1 MPGASDTRPM
11 APYSKRPLAP
21 AANALPVCKF
31 ELQHLHTRNF
41 TMKKRYLISGLII
54 SSLLGVQTT
63 QAQFLKKMQ
72 QKLQDKVD
80 KKVDDVLNGSGTK
93 NTGTSAGNGGKR
105 VKTPYLEEVYSFTPG
120 ATVIFADNF
129 ANDVLGRMPKHWQSS
144 GGGSVSTIAGMPGKW
159 LALMPTTTYKLQQL
173 LTMPGNFTVE
183 FDLLTRSTQA
193 KDIGSMLF
201 GFAKDNSNREY
212 ISSAGD
218 ANSITSTTLH
228 FWNKAIINASSD
240 TDIYNNLDFPL
251 ENYANELIHVAI
263 AVEGED
269 MRVYIN
275 KSKVLD
281 TGMFKRSTIKYF
293 YLSAPY
299 KYDYTAK
306 MYFGNL
312 VIAKN

>member
-1 MPGASDTRPM
+1 M

-144 GGGSVSTIAGMPGKW
+144 GGGSVF
-159 LALMPTTTYKLQQL
+159 
-173 LTMPGNFTVE
+173 TMPGNFTVE

-201 GFAKDNSNREY
+201 GFAKDDSNREY

>member
-1 MPGASDTRPM
+1 MTW
-11 APYSKRPLAP
+11 YSKHRQLS

-31 ELQHLHTRNF
+31 ELQHLHTRNS

-54 SSLLGVQTT
+54 SSLFGFQTT

-80 KKVDDVLNGSGTK
+80 KKVDDVLNGSGSSK
-93 NTGTSAGNGGKR
+93 NAGTAASTGGKR

-120 ATVIFADNF
+120 ATVIFSDNF
-129 ANDVLGRMPKHWQSS
+129 ANDALGRMPKHWQSS
-144 GGGSVSTIAGMPGKW
+144 GGGSVSTVAGMPGKW
-159 LALMPTTTYKLQQL
+159 LALLPTTTYKLQQL

-183 FDLLTRSTQA
+183 FDLLTRSTEA

-201 GFAKDNSNREY
+201 GFAKDNSNRDY
-212 ISSAGD
+212 ISDAGD
-218 ANSITSTTLH
+218 DNAITSTTLH
-228 FWNKAIINASSD
+228 FWNKEVYSASSD
-240 TDIYNNLDFPL
+240 TKIRNNLDFPL

-275 KSKVLD
+275 KSKILD
-281 TGMFKRSTIKYF
+281 TGMFKRSTSKYF

-299 KYDYTAK
+299 KYDYTAM
-306 MYFGNL
+306 MYFSNL